1 MYLINMYYIFILMRL
16 YQRLRVIHDALRV
29 GVAITLSRRSGR
41 VIRAYISDI
50 PGREL
55 GSTVWVGTRSCT
67 VPLSFTSVSRGTFVG
82 VCAMFAIRL
91 VPDHD
96 LVIDTVGV
104 RAPLGVLSFV
114 VLHDKALFPFG
125 NVVPV
130 SFESDW

>member
-1 MYLINMYYIFILMRL
+1 
-16 YQRLRVIHDALRV
+16 
-29 GVAITLSRRSGR
+29 
-41 VIRAYISDI
+41 
-50 PGREL
+50 
-55 GSTVWVGTRSCT
+55 
-67 VPLSFTSVSRGTFVG
+67 
-82 VCAMFAIRL
+82 MFAIRL

-104 RAPLGVLSFV
+104 RAPLGVLSVV